1 VTNSTDCEEGK
12 ALILAGDVGAT
23 KILLEVG
30 MARSDGWEPSFS
42 RRYEL
47 ADFDGLDRVMDR
59 FLGEWDSHDHK
70 APRIRA
76 AAIGAAGPAEEN
88 CIRMV
93 HRPWT
98 IDGTAIARQL
108 GIPRATVVNDL
119 AAAAAGLKWLGPN
132 DFQTIQPG
140 TTVEGAPSVVMG
152 VGTGLGIAYLMG
164 DQVIPG
170 EGGHTGFSP
179 ATAEQTQVWEKL
191 ARKHGRVEAEE
202 VASGRGLANIYWALH
217 DEETTPA
224 QITQQAFECRDPRC
238 RNVLDLFWE
247 CLGNIA
253 GDHALAVMARGGIFI
268 AGGVTA
274 RIAPSINISRFRSA
288 FCAKGAMSSLLMKIP
303 VRAITNENLAVLGA
317 ARIASRAM

>member
-1 VTNSTDCEEGK
+1 M
-12 ALILAGDVGAT
+12 ILAGDVGAT

-30 MARSDGWEPSFS
+30 RARSDGWEPAFS
-42 RRYEL
+42 RRYAL
-47 ADFDGLDRVMDR
+47 VDFDGMDRVIGQFLDEWSARDDR
-59 FLGEWDSHDHK
+59 QG
-70 APRIRA
+70 PPIRA

-98 IDGTAIARQL
+98 IDGTAIARQI

-119 AAAAAGLKWLGPN
+119 AAAAAGLAWLGPH

-140 TTVEGAPSVVMG
+140 VTVEGAPTVVLG
-152 VGTGLGIAYLMG
+152 VGTGLGIAYLIG
-164 DQVIPG
+164 DEVIPG

-179 ATAEQTQVWEKL
+179 ASAEQHAIWAKL
-191 ARKHGRVEAEE
+191 MQKHGRVEAEE
-202 VASGRGLANIYWALH
+202 VASGRGLSNILWALH
-217 DEETTPA
+217 GEDSPA
-224 QITQQAFECRDPRC
+224 EAISRQAFDKRDPRC
-238 RNVLDLFWE
+238 TNVLDLFWE

-253 GDHALAVMARGGIFI
+253 GDHALAVMARGGVFI

-274 RIAPSINISRFRSA
+274 RIAPSINFSRFRSA

-303 VRAITNENLAVLGA
+303 VRAIVNENLAVLGA
-317 ARIASRAM
+317 ARIASREM